1 MEIDESKKLIID
13 DINNY
18 EHYNNDVL
26 VILDRKMDFEILNKL
41 SNKGFSIKSQFL
53 PKHECKL
60 IENYTIKSVKP
71 LDTKIGDE
79 NMDLKIGPLGEEEIG
94 MEEYILPGERKCIIL
109 KCDSIGNV

>member
-41 SNKGFSIKSQFL
+41 SNKGFSIKS
-53 PKHECKL
+53 
-60 IENYTIKSVKP
+60 
-71 LDTKIGDE
+71 
-79 NMDLKIGPLGEEEIG
+79 
-94 MEEYILPGERKCIIL
+94 
-109 KCDSIGNV
+109 